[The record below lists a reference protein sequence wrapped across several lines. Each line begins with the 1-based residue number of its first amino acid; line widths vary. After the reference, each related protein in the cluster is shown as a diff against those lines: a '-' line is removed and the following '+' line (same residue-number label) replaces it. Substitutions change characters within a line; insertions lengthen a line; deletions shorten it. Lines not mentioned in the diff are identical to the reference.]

1 MTYSEREDGPSKRE
15 NNGKKPSVTRTRT
28 VDIAQAQS
36 LLYVSYMDSVVI
48 PSLLVGSD
56 LAIAVSVS
64 TRCEIRLLLTG
75 ALA

>member
-1 MTYSEREDGPSKRE
+1 MM
-15 NNGKKPSVTRTRT
+15 RTHA
-28 VDIAQAQS
+28 VDIAEAQS

-64 TRCEIRLLLTG
+64 TRCEVRPLLTG
-75 ALA
+75 ALT